1 MPGAHS
7 ALPGHIIHSRLAAG
21 PRQLRALIAELE
33 NRLIGTNVPRS
44 ATPLSFYLPAFFKV
58 ISP

>member
-21 PRQLRALIAELE
+21 PRQLRDLIAAPV
-33 NRLIGTNVPRS
+33 NHLIGTNCPRL
-44 ATPLSFYLPAFFKV
+44 AAPLSFYLPAFFKV